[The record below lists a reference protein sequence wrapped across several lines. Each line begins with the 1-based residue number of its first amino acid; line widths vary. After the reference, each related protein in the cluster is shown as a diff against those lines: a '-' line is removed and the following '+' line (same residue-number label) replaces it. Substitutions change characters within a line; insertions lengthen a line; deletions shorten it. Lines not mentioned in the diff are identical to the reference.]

1 MAQNQ
6 LTATKSIDTL
16 LAEMHGGERLKRV
29 LGPVSLT
36 ALGVGAIIGTG
47 IFVLVGRVAA
57 DISGPS
63 LMLSFVV
70 AGMACVF
77 AALCYAEF
85 ASMVPVA
92 GSAYTYAYATLGELM
107 AWIIG
112 WDLILE
118 YAVASATVAHGWS
131 KYFQKLL
138 VLFNVGLFAGTGDL
152 KTIGPDGQEIPVRA
166 GAMRAYA
173 DAPFDFNPAG
183 ETKNLKLVDGS
194 TVPVASGS
202 FYRTGFK
209 FDLPAIVIA
218 ALVTI
223 ILVIGIKESAAF
235 NAFMVAV
242 KVLVVVGVIGFGF
255 FMVTPENWWPFAPYG
270 YGGMTFFGKP
280 LGGDEGGGIPVGVLA
295 GAAGVVFAYLGFD
308 AVSTQAEEAKNPGRD
323 VPIGILGSLVICTLL
338 YILMAA
344 VLTGLVPFEHIDKDA
359 PVSSAIAGP
368 AQRVFLAEGE
378 NPPQNAVVKDMP
390 TGVVTEVQKNG
401 RTVKDRETRRTY
413 AVPTTTMSDRTKWFA
428 GVIVTL
434 GALTGITSVLIVMML
449 GQPRIFLAMSR
460 DGLLPPGFFASVHPK
475 FKTPWKSTILTGLIV
490 ATAASLLPLNILA
503 DLTSIGTLFAFVL
516 VCVAV
521 LIMRRVDPDRPRPF
535 RVPFSPLFPI
545 IGIVLCLTL
554 MLSLPGENWLR
565 LIVWLALG
573 FVIYFVY
580 GYWNSNVRKRLDSGA
595 PA

>member
-1 MAQNQ
+1 MAKNQ
-6 LTATKSIDTL
+6 LTATKSIDTIM
-16 LAEMHGGERLKRV
+16 AEMEGGERLKRV
-29 LGPVSLT
+29 LGPISLT

-57 DISGPS
+57 DIAGPS
-63 LMLSFVV
+63 IMLSFVV
-70 AGMACVF
+70 AGLACVF

-131 KYFQKLL
+131 KYFQKLML
-138 VLFNVGLFAGTGDL
+138 LFGVGTFAGEGDL
-152 KTIGPDGQEIPVRA
+152 KVVGPDGNGKPSPA
-166 GAMRAYA
+166 GAMHAYS
-173 DAPFDFNPAG
+173 DAPFDFNPSDKK
-183 ETKNLKLVDGS
+183 ETFKLVDGS
-194 TVPVASGS
+194 KTEVDSGS
-202 FYRTGFK
+202 FYRTGYSL
-209 FDLPAIVIA
+209 DLPAIVIA

-242 KVLVVVGVIGFGF
+242 KVLVVIGVIVIGA
-255 FMVTPENWWPFAPYG
+255 FMVTPENWQPFAPYG
-270 YGGMTFFGKP
+270 YGGVTLFGKP
-280 LGGDEGGGIPVGVLA
+280 IFGGGAGIPVGVMA

-338 YILMAA
+338 YILMGA
-344 VLTGLVPFEHIDKDA
+344 VLTGMVPFEHIDRNA
-359 PVSSAIAGP
+359 PVASAVAGP
-368 AQRVFLAEGE
+368 ASRVIVADTE
-378 NPPQNAVVKDMP
+378 PASADSVVRKMP
-390 TGVVTEVQKNG
+390 DG
-401 RTVKDRETRRTY
+401 RKSIAKPST
-413 AVPTTTMSDRTKWFA
+413 AMSDKSKWFA
-428 GVIVTL
+428 SLIVTL

-449 GQPRIFLAMSR
+449 GQPRIFLAMAR
-460 DGLLPPGFFASVHPK
+460 DGLLPPSFFAAVHPK
-475 FKTPWKSTILTGLIV
+475 FKTPWLSTILTGVIV

-521 LIMRRVDPDRPRPF
+521 LIMRRVDPNRPRPF
-535 RVPFSPLFPI
+535 RVPFSPLFPM
-545 IGIVLCLTL
+545 IGIVLCLVL
-554 MLSLPGENWLR
+554 MMSLPGENWLR
-565 LIVWLALG
+565 LIVWLVIG
-573 FVIYFVY
+573 FCLYFTY
-580 GYWNSNVRKRLDSGA
+580 GVSNSKLRAKAAAANG
-595 PA
+595 